1 MEKIYDLI
9 IVGGGPAG
17 LSAAIYAGRSER
29 QTLLLE
35 KGSYGGR
42 INDTYEVRNY
52 PGTVVDSGQHLMERF
67 HEHALSHPTVEL
79 KRTTVTGIKKEEDL
93 FTVSTKRRGD
103 FLARSVVLDL
113 GTKPRELGIEG
124 EKEFTGHGV
133 AYCATCDAE
142 FFKGKEIYVLGSGD
156 QAVEEADYLTGFA
169 SKVSIIVLHEE
180 GHLDC
185 NEVAAEHAYKNPK
198 IGFIWNTTVAAIKG
212 NDHVESLVLK
222 RVDTGEEREVPSEGL
237 FLFVGMVPQTDLVRD
252 LVTCDH
258 SGYIQVN
265 EKMET
270 SLPGL
275 YAVGDCTQTFL
286 RQVVTSAANGAV
298 AAVASERYVKELN
311 QIQGILSEDSGNI
324 VFLFYNPYRNE
335 EIEKAGELE
344 QQLSGQWKGYR
355 QDITRQSLLYQN
367 LGVEQ
372 TVSAAFY
379 RDGKLIEVK
388 PADDC
393 LSMISC

>member
-52 PGTVVDSGQHLMERF
+52 PGTLVDSGQHLMERF
-67 HEHALSHPTVEL
+67 HEHASSHPTVEL
-79 KRTTVTGIKKEEDL
+79 KRTTVTGIKKEGDL

-103 FLARSVVLDL
+103 FLAHSVILDL

-142 FFKGKEIYVLGSGD
+142 FFKEKEIYVLGSGD
-156 QAVEEADYLTGFA
+156 QAVEEADYLTDFA

-198 IGFIWNTTVAAIKG
+198 IDFVWNTTVAAVKG
-212 NDHVESLVLK
+212 EDHVESLVLK
-222 RVDTGEEREVPSEGL
+222 RVDTGEESVVPSEGL
-237 FLFVGMVPQTDLVRD
+237 FLFVGMVPQTDMVRD

-275 YAVGDCTQTFL
+275 YAAGDCTQTFL

-311 QIQGILSEDSGNI
+311 QIQGILNESSGNI
-324 VFLFYNPYRNE
+324 AFLFYNPYDNE
-335 EIEKAGELE
+335 ELEMVGELE
-344 QQLSGQWKGYR
+344 QKLSGQWKIYR
-355 QDITRQSLLYQN
+355 QDITRQNLLYQN
-367 LGVEQ
+367 LRVEQ
-372 TVSAAFY
+372 TVSVAFY
-379 RDGKLIEVK
+379 RDGKLVDVK